1 MYNNISG
8 INNLNQFIA
17 AEKIT
22 KDINPVYGSIQKLHT
37 RDTDL
42 ITLCED
48 KVLKILA
55 RKDAIFNADGNPQ
68 LTATENVLGQSI
80 PFSGEYGISKNPESF
95 ASENYR
101 LYFTDKVRGAVMRLS
116 MDGLTPISEHG
127 MKDYF
132 KDNLKLGNKKLLGSY
147 DDNKNNYNLTI
158 VGDIIDKN
166 ISTTVSFSEDV
177 RGWVSFKSFT
187 PQHAISMANEYY
199 TICDNG
205 DDIGK
210 IYLHHQSDV
219 DSNTFY
225 DNYTNSTVDVLL
237 NDMPS
242 SVKSYH
248 TLEYEGS
255 KSKVDTEPGAQP
267 EKGWFVSGVQ
277 TDKEKGSL
285 SEFIEKE
292 GKWYNYIKG
301 VNEAIDENTDYAI
314 SSIQGI
320 GILQGLRG
328 SEISFAN
335 YINMSLQV
343 GDVVYFQTPNTAGN
357 FTTINTSTIKEFG
370 TVSAITDFT
379 LTVDPTVNTPSPGD
393 YVLFAKNRLVNTSSL
408 RGYFANAKFENDS
421 IELAELYAVSSE
433 ITESSK

>member
-1 MYNNISG
+1 MTNTINHKHHIVPRWRCKELG
-8 INNLNQFIA
+8 INPDFEDNF
-17 AEKIT
+17 
-22 KDINPVYGSIQKLHT
+22 VVMT
-37 RDTDL
+37 RL
-42 ITLCED
+42 QHAHIHW
-48 KVLKILA
+48 
-55 RKDAIFNADGNPQ
+55 G
-68 LTATENVLGQSI
+68 
-80 PFSGEYGISKNPESF
+80 
-95 ASENYR
+95 
-101 LYFTDKVRGAVMRLS
+101 
-116 MDGLTPISEHG
+116 
-127 MKDYF
+127 YF
-132 KDNLKLGNKKLLGSY
+132 KNNLKLGNKKLLGSY

-158 VGDIIDKN
+158 VGDIINKN

-187 PQHAISMANEYY
+187 PQHAVSMANEYY
-199 TICDNG
+199 TICDDG
-205 DDIGK
+205 PHIGK
-210 IYLHHQSDV
+210 IYLHHQPDV

-255 KSKVDTEPGAQP
+255 KSKVDSQQP
-267 EKGWFVSGVQ
+267 EKGWFVSAVQ
-277 TDKEKGSL
+277 TDKERGSL

-320 GILQGLRG
+320 GTLESVNGNTLT
-328 SEISFAN
+328 FAG

-343 GDVVYFQTPNTAGN
+343 GDVVYFQTPNTSGN
-357 FTTINTSTIKEFG
+357 FTTINTSTIEQFG
-370 TVSAITDFT
+370 VVTDAAGGITDFT
-379 LTVDPTVNTPSPGD
+379 LTVDSILSSVTPSPGD
-393 YVLFAKNRLVNTSSL
+393 YVLFTKNRLVNTSSL